1 MRLLFDENLS
11 AQLPTAL
18 QDCYPGSL
26 HVREVGLKS
35 APDSAVWEYAAAHGF
50 TIVTKDADL
59 RQRSFLYGHPPKVI
73 WLRVGNC
80 PTKRLEGLLRHRVT
94 DVAEFVADERRAFL
108 ALSRD
113 SRGG

>member
-11 AQLPTAL
+11 AHLPAAL

-35 APDSAVWEYAAAHGF
+35 APDSLMWEYAAGHRCC
-50 TIVTKDADL
+50 IMTKDADL

-73 WLRVGNC
+73 WLWVGNC
-80 PTKRLEGLLRHRVT
+80 PTKRIEGLLRRRAN
-94 DVAEFVADERRAFL
+94 DVAEFLADEHK
-108 ALSRD
+108 ALLVLS
-113 SRGG
+113 